1 MTRQSGFKERVRARM
16 SATGESYA
24 AARAHLDRG
33 RPSVLNVTNGEST
46 SISLRD
52 SGVPGEVLTYPGPLQ
67 EADRYVLWFEADLY
81 DQLLLIEV
89 LSKLEAEPA
98 RISLVSIGEYRGK
111 AHFGGLGELTPQQ
124 LAALL
129 PEAVTFNVEAVQL
142 AQQAWRA
149 YRASRPRGLPAIA
162 RASSPELRFLGE
174 AFARLMQEYPSRVD
188 GLSFTERGILQAVD
202 EGAHRP
208 REGHH
213 LLLPAAQVEPAPLRQ
228 RLDLG
233 KDGEDVLVHLA
244 GPPGLL
250 RQPAADLE
258 VLRHRQVGEQPAVL
272 GRVPDAQPRPPV
284 RRQRADFLAL
294 ESDLAR
300 AQRQEPDDAV
310 DGGGLAGAV
319 AAHQHHR
326 FLLAHRQRNLAQD
339 LRPPAERVD
348 GLDLKHG

>member
-188 GLSFTERGILQAVD
+188 GLSLTERRILQAVD

-208 REGHH
+208 REI
-213 LLLPAAQVEPAPLRQ
+213 
-228 RLDLG
+228 
-233 KDGEDVLVHLA
+233 
-244 GPPGLL
+244 
-250 RQPAADLE
+250 
-258 VLRHRQVGEQPAVL
+258 
-272 GRVPDAQPRPPV
+272 
-284 RRQRADFLAL
+284 FLAL
-294 ESDLAR
+294 WQRERRPFLADQPTFEVIKR
-300 AQRQEPDDAV
+300 LSEARHP
-310 DGGGLAGAV
+310 
-319 AAHQHHR
+319 
-326 FLLAHRQRNLAQD
+326 LLAPGPYRDR
-339 LRPPAERVD
+339 LRLTPVGREVLEGSADHVRLN
-348 GLDLKHG
+348 GLDRWIGGVHLTGAEDWRYDERLETVTKGP

>member
-33 RPSVLNVTNGEST
+33 RPTVLNVTNGEST

-52 SGVPGEVLTYPGPLQ
+52 SGVPGEMLTYPGRLQ

-188 GLSFTERGILQAVD
+188 GLSLTERRILQAVD

-208 REGHH
+208 REI
-213 LLLPAAQVEPAPLRQ
+213 
-228 RLDLG
+228 
-233 KDGEDVLVHLA
+233 
-244 GPPGLL
+244 
-250 RQPAADLE
+250 
-258 VLRHRQVGEQPAVL
+258 
-272 GRVPDAQPRPPV
+272 
-284 RRQRADFLAL
+284 FLAL
-294 ESDLAR
+294 WQRERRPFLADQPTFEVIKR
-300 AQRQEPDDAV
+300 LSEARHP
-310 DGGGLAGAV
+310 
-319 AAHQHHR
+319 
-326 FLLAHRQRNLAQD
+326 LLAPGPYRDR
-339 LRPPAERVD
+339 LRLTPVGREVLEGSADHVRLN
-348 GLDLKHG
+348 GLDRWIGGVHLTGAEDWRYDERLETVTKGP

>member
-89 LSKLEAEPA
+89 LSKLDAEPA
-98 RISLVSIGEYRGK
+98 HKLEGLDGPDYEELVERFVLGVNRGK

-129 PEAVTFNVEAVQL
+129 PEGVTFNVEAVQL

-188 GLSFTERGILQAVD
+188 GLSLTERRILQAVD

-208 REGHH
+208 REI
-213 LLLPAAQVEPAPLRQ
+213 
-228 RLDLG
+228 
-233 KDGEDVLVHLA
+233 
-244 GPPGLL
+244 
-250 RQPAADLE
+250 
-258 VLRHRQVGEQPAVL
+258 
-272 GRVPDAQPRPPV
+272 
-284 RRQRADFLAL
+284 FLAL
-294 ESDLAR
+294 WQRERRPFLADQPTFEVIKR
-300 AQRQEPDDAV
+300 LSEARHP
-310 DGGGLAGAV
+310 
-319 AAHQHHR
+319 
-326 FLLAHRQRNLAQD
+326 LLAPGPYRDR
-339 LRPPAERVD
+339 LRLTPVGREVLEGSADHVRLN
-348 GLDLKHG
+348 GLDRWIGGVHLTGAEDWRYDERLETVTKGP

>member
-33 RPSVLNVTNGEST
+33 RPTVLNVTNGEST

-52 SGVPGEVLTYPGPLQ
+52 SGVPGEVLTYPGRLQ

-129 PEAVTFNVEAVQL
+129 PEGVTFNVEAVQL

-188 GLSFTERGILQAVD
+188 GLSLTERRILQAVD

-208 REGHH
+208 REI
-213 LLLPAAQVEPAPLRQ
+213 
-228 RLDLG
+228 
-233 KDGEDVLVHLA
+233 
-244 GPPGLL
+244 
-250 RQPAADLE
+250 
-258 VLRHRQVGEQPAVL
+258 
-272 GRVPDAQPRPPV
+272 
-284 RRQRADFLAL
+284 FLAL
-294 ESDLAR
+294 WQRERRPFLADQPTFEVIKR
-300 AQRQEPDDAV
+300 LSEARHP
-310 DGGGLAGAV
+310 
-319 AAHQHHR
+319 
-326 FLLAHRQRNLAQD
+326 LLAPGPYRDR
-339 LRPPAERVD
+339 LRLTPVGREVLEGSADHVRLN
-348 GLDLKHG
+348 GLDRWIGGVHLTGAEDWRYDERLETVTKGP